1 MKKQCERSKNLR
13 KRDDNNPARVRTR
26 FRRMSQLAKP
36 LAPASPNL
44 VGSAELPKA
53 NSLFEQFDW
62 LYILCRE
69 RLFRDDTRRMINVL
83 WPNDRPP
90 AKARLVEL
98 GCGPGFYSRTL
109 AKSFPELDVLG
120 VDQSCRQ
127 LEYAEQKAT
136 AQGIN
141 NCRFERGDV
150 FDATR
155 PAQSFDYLIA
165 SRLFTVLPGP
175 ERALAEMFRV
185 LRSGGR
191 CFIAEPRY
199 KFWASIPLFM
209 LWLVASVSGQAN
221 GCREPSMA
229 TVFSHERFER
239 LFYMQPWKSVRVW
252 REGRYHYAL
261 CEKW

>member
-1 MKKQCERSKNLR
+1 
-13 KRDDNNPARVRTR
+13 
-26 FRRMSQLAKP
+26 MSQLAKP
-36 LAPASPNL
+36 LVPASPNL
-44 VGSAELPKA
+44 VRPNEIPKA
-53 NSLFEQFDW
+53 DSLFEQFDW

-69 RLFRDDTRRMINVL
+69 KLFRDDTRRMINAL
-83 WPNDRPP
+83 WPNGRPP

-136 AQGIN
+136 GLGIN

-150 FDATR
+150 FDVTR

-209 LWLVASVSGQAN
+209 LWLVASISGQAN

-229 TVFSHERFER
+229 TVFSCERFER

-261 CEKW
+261 CEKR

>member
-1 MKKQCERSKNLR
+1 VVTTTLLESEY
-13 KRDDNNPARVRTR
+13 TR
-26 FRRMSQLAKP
+26 RQMSQLAKP

-44 VGSAELPKA
+44 LRPNEIPKA
-53 NSLFEQFDW
+53 DSLFEQFDW

-69 RLFRDDTRRMINVL
+69 RLFRDDTRRMVNAF
-83 WPNDRPP
+83 WPNTRPP
-90 AKARLVEL
+90 ANARLVEL
-98 GCGPGFYSRTL
+98 GCGPGFYSRAL

-120 VDQSCRQ
+120 VDQSRRQ
-127 LEYAEQKAT
+127 LEYAEQKALSF
-136 AQGIN
+136 GVN

-150 FDATR
+150 LDVTR

-185 LRSGGR
+185 LKSGGR

-199 KFWASIPLFM
+199 EIWASIPLFM
-209 LWLVASVSGQAN
+209 MWLVASVSGQAN
-221 GCREPSMA
+221 GCREPSKA
-229 TVFSHERFER
+229 TVFSLERFER
-239 LFYMQPWKSVRVW
+239 LLYTQPWKSVRVW

-261 CEKW
+261 CEKR

>member
-1 MKKQCERSKNLR
+1 MN
-13 KRDDNNPARVRTR
+13 
-26 FRRMSQLAKP
+26 QLAKP
-36 LAPASPNL
+36 LVPASTNL
-44 VGSAELPKA
+44 VRPTESTNAD
-53 NSLFEQFDW
+53 SLFEQLDW

-69 RLFRDDTRRMINVL
+69 KLFRDDTHRIINAL
-83 WPNDRPP
+83 WPNGRPP
-90 AKARLVEL
+90 SRARLVEL
-98 GCGPGFYSRTL
+98 GCGPGFYSRAL
-109 AKSFPELDVLG
+109 AKFFPELDVLG

-127 LEYAEQKAT
+127 LEYAEQKAV
-136 AQGIN
+136 ALGVN

-150 FDATR
+150 FDVTR

-175 ERALAEMFRV
+175 ARALAEMFRV

-209 LWLVASVSGQAN
+209 LWLVASVRGQAN

-229 TVFSHERFER
+229 TVFSLERFEQ

-261 CEKW
+261 CEKQ